1 MVKSSLP
8 ETVDARKAVLTRAE
22 SAWTHARKCKSA
34 KKYDACKVC
43 EANTQFFSDLSLPML
58 AYVLAE
64 RPRASRGVSNARK
77 ALPKAA

>member
-1 MVKSSLP
+1 MVKTSLP
-8 ETVDARKAVLTRAE
+8 ETVDARKAALARAE

-34 KKYDACKVC
+34 KKYEVCKVC
-43 EANTQFFSDLSLPML
+43 ALNAQFFAELSLPML